1 MLLGEDAAL
10 SRKATIYFCHRYSGA
25 RLREI
30 GERFGLSDAAV
41 AQASRRLRVA
51 AEHDEELRGALK
63 RVAEKLRLYP
73 VEA

>member
-1 MLLGEDAAL
+1 L

-41 AQASRRLRVA
+41 AQASSRLRVA